1 MIAASEGVESRG
13 LNSASEMNASSFL
26 LTVHIPSPDRQPARK
41 IQAKRH
47 IVAFEAKKAIFPPSS
62 LGIASVQG

>member
-26 LTVHIPSPDRQPARK
+26 LTVHIPSPDRQLARK

-47 IVAFEAKKAIFPPSS
+47 IVAFEAKKAIFPPIS